1 MEFSK
6 KILYLYYMTTIFNSQ
21 SYSLIDN
28 DDDQIPAPL
37 RTIMIE
43 DDLRVVP
50 EKMTITDNENIDN
63 TRCFNLKI
71 CLILSC
77 AFLPITLYPL
87 LCLL

>member
-1 MEFSK
+1 MKS
-6 KILYLYYMTTIFNSQ
+6 ILNSQ

-28 DDDQIPAPL
+28 EDEQIPAPL

-43 DDLRVVP
+43 DDFCMVP
-50 EKMTITDNENIDN
+50 EKDKITDNENIDN